1 MKVSPKAPFTSKLVD
16 AAQMLTKDWQQ
27 FVSNIVNALSYI
39 GQEDEFDL
47 ANNQALAAS
56 ITPLKFDYRDVSQV
70 TVEYFIQRV
79 ASGSESNEDG
89 AFRLRYNKRAN
100 TWTLSNGPSSSG
112 ITLTVTASGQVQYTS
127 TNIVGTTISRIC
139 FRTRAIKAKH
149 NAYSRLS

>member
-79 ASGSESNEDG
+79 A
-89 AFRLRYNKRAN
+89 
-100 TWTLSNGPSSSG
+100 
-112 ITLTVTASGQVQYTS
+112 
-127 TNIVGTTISRIC
+127 
-139 FRTRAIKAKH
+139 
-149 NAYSRLS
+149 